1 MAGISW
7 IASRSLFKTI
17 HRIVLPPLADTPHFA
32 MTVGSDK
39 RWYEVNVPIADRL
52 YDAHLEELKREGLI

>member
-1 MAGISW
+1 MTVARGVP
-7 IASRSLFKTI
+7 A
-17 HRIVLPPLADTPHFA
+17 ADTLHLVR
-32 MTVGSDK
+32 TVGSDK

>member
-1 MAGISW
+1 
-7 IASRSLFKTI
+7 
-17 HRIVLPPLADTPHFA
+17 